1 MPGSTH
7 ICPNRAA
14 CWSPAIPAMGT
25 SWAKIVVLVWP
36 YTSLDEHTSGIIE
49 RGMSNIA
56 SSSSFQSRVS
66 MSSSI
71 VREAFETSV
80 TCLSPRVS
88 CHTSHVSTVPN
99 LSLPAS
105 ALSRAPS
112 TLSSIHLIFVALK

>member
-1 MPGSTH
+1 
-7 ICPNRAA
+7 
-14 CWSPAIPAMGT
+14 MGT

-80 TCLSPRVS
+80 TCLAARELPHQPRVD
-88 CHTSHVSTVPN
+88 STEPK
-99 LSLPAS
+99 PAGLGPL
-105 ALSRAPS
+105 AR
-112 TLSSIHLIFVALK
+112 TLDVVEYPLDLRGAGNRRRR